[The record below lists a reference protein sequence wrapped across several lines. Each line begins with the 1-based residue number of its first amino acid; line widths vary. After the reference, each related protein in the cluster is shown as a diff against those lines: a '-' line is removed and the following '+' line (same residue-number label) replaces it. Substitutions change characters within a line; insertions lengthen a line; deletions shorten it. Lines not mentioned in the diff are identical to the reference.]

1 MGLAP
6 TPLSSDMSMQ
16 STAIEGFQSN
26 RGHSSQMSGFRMKN
40 EFSLIVETLISAKA
54 QNLNP

>member
-1 MGLAP
+1 MGLTS
-6 TPLSSDMSMQ
+6 TPLSFDMSMQ
-16 STAIEGFQSN
+16 STAIEDFQSN

-40 EFSLIVETLISAKA
+40 EFSLIVETAISAKA